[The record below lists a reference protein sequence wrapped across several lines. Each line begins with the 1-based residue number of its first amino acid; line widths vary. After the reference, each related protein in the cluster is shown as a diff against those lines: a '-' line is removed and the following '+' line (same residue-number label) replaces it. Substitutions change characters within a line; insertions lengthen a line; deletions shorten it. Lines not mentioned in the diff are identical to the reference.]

1 MHEISIQ
8 KPPVTDALRISLLF
22 KQVYLQ
28 TYAKEGI
35 SHEFANFIS
44 RKFSPEAVADNIE
57 KASQSLLIAYFK
69 DNPIGVVQV
78 IHDSTCRIDK
88 VQMPELDKLY
98 VLERFHGKAIGHLLL
113 KEIEKIVV
121 RKGYTQMCL
130 EVYSKNPR
138 AIAFYESKGY
148 QNRGIVDFVMETNT
162 YENFVMTKKLV

>member
-1 MHEISIQ
+1 MHEISFR
-8 KPPVTDALRISLLF
+8 KPPTEDALRISLLF

-44 RKFSPEAVADNIE
+44 KKFSPEAVAQNIE
-57 KASQSLLIAYFK
+57 RSDQSLLIAYFK
-69 DNPIGVVQV
+69 DNPVGIAQV
-78 IHDSTCRIDK
+78 IHKSRCPIGN
-88 VQMPELDKLY
+88 VEMPELDKLY
-98 VLERFHGKAIGHLLL
+98 VLERFHGKSIGHVLL
-113 KEIEKIVV
+113 KEIEKLVV
-121 RKGYTQMCL
+121 RSGYKEICL

-148 QNRGIVDFVMETNT
+148 STIGTVDFVMETNT